1 MDTKVSSEKKEVI
14 ISINRPTVII
24 GERINPTGRK
34 KLTEALKAGDLEMV
48 RKEALIQVEAGAD
61 IIDCNVNAPGVN
73 DVELLPRAVKII
85 QETVD
90 APMCLDSPNKDALE
104 AALKVYK
111 GKPLVNSVSGEEASL
126 KRMLPLIKEYG
137 CAVIGLVQD
146 DEGIPKNAERR
157 IAIAHKIVERAEKAG
172 IPRENIV
179 IDILVFPIGAE
190 AKSGL
195 DVLEAIRRIKEEL
208 GVNMTMGASNI
219 SFGMPDR
226 PVINAAWASMV
237 IAAGA
242 TALVTDTAKMRPA
255 ILATDLILGRD
266 RFARR
271 YIEDHRRRE
280 QAAQQTTK

>member
-1 MDTKVSSEKKEVI
+1 MDTKVSGTKKEVI
-14 ISINRPTVII
+14 ISIARPTVII

-48 RKEALIQVEAGAD
+48 RKEALIQVAAGAD

-73 DVELLPRAVKII
+73 DIELLPKAVKIV
-85 QETVD
+85 QEAVD
-90 APMCLDSPNKDALE
+90 APMCLDSPNKDAIE

-126 KRMLPLIKEYG
+126 KRMLPLVKEYG

-146 DEGIPKNAERR
+146 DEGIPKSADRR
-157 IAIAHKIVERAEKAG
+157 VAIAHKIVERAEKAG

-179 IDILVFPIGAE
+179 IDVLTFAIGAE
-190 AKSGL
+190 ARSGL
-195 DVLEAIRRIKEEL
+195 DVLEAIRRIREEL
-208 GVNMTMGASNI
+208 GVNITMGASNI

-242 TALVTDTAKMRPA
+242 TALIADAAKIRPA
-255 ILATDLILGRD
+255 ILATDLCLGRD
-266 RFARR
+266 KFARR
-271 YIEDHRRRE
+271 YIEDYRKRE
-280 QAAQQTTK
+280 QAAQQPK

>member
-1 MDTKVSSEKKEVI
+1 METRVSSDKKEVI
-14 ISINRPTVII
+14 ISIDRPTVLI

-34 KLTEALKAGDLEMV
+34 KLTEALKAGDLEIV
-48 RKEALIQVEAGAD
+48 RREAIAQVTAGAD

-73 DVELLPRAVKII
+73 DVELLPKAVKTV
-85 QETVD
+85 QEAVD
-90 APMCLDSPNKDALE
+90 APMCLDSPNTAAIE

-111 GKPLVNSVSGEEASL
+111 GKPLINSVSGEEHSL
-126 KRMLPLIKEYG
+126 ERVLPLVKEYG
-137 CAVIGLVQD
+137 CAVIGLAQD

-179 IDILVFPIGAE
+179 IDVLTFAIGAE
-190 AKSGL
+190 AKSGG
-195 DVLEAIRRIKEEL
+195 DVLEAIRRIREEL

-226 PVINAAWASMV
+226 PIINNAWVTMV

-242 TALVTDTAKMRPA
+242 TALIVDAARVRPSV
-255 ILATDLILGRD
+255 LATDLILGRD

-271 YIEDHRRRE
+271 FIEDHRKRE
-280 QAAQQTTK
+280 QAQQA